1 MPHQHGRLV
10 AVGDDY
16 QWVFTMD
23 LTPERWGGIARPTMV
38 GIESLGA
45 LKVAAVTFELTDS
58 QIEDILHDNTTP
70 LCKRS
75 AKMGHVRGVENPR
88 V

>member
-1 MPHQHGRLV
+1 
-10 AVGDDY
+10 
-16 QWVFTMD
+16 
-23 LTPERWGGIARPTMV
+23 MV